1 MDILLAWDAAL
12 QKNAAALAPPTRV
25 QRLLPSPELKG
36 LQTITCSLKKKL
48 SSSAREAEERGSV
61 ENTQTAFRL
70 TRHALS
76 SVFWRCDFAHP
87 ADMVAGAC
95 VSAEPVINVYYQ
107 VLNRETG
114 KVFEEVIPGPVWSI
128 LKGL

>member
-1 MDILLAWDAAL
+1 M
-12 QKNAAALAPPTRV
+12 
-25 QRLLPSPELKG
+25 
-36 LQTITCSLKKKL
+36 
-48 SSSAREAEERGSV
+48 
-61 ENTQTAFRL
+61 ENTQTAFRF

-76 SVFWRCDFAHP
+76 SVFWRCDFAPTLLYP